1 MRLFGDGAPLPLFMC
16 IGAAAAIIGFAIY
29 SGLGRTHSVRY
40 TTAFLPCKP
49 LPLTDGHRECLR
61 PTTHRHS

>member
-1 MRLFGDGAPLPLFMC
+1 MC